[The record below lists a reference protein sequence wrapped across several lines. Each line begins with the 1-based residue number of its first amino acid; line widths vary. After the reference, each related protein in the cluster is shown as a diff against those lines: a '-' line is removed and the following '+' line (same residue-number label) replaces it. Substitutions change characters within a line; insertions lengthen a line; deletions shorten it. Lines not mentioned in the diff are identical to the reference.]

1 MTQQTTAVQA
11 TTTNGVQLQGVGKS
25 FGDVRVVQELDL
37 TVQQGEFVVLLGES
51 GCGKSTTLR
60 MIAGLEEVSEGRI
73 FINGKDVTHVAPMA
87 RDIAMVFQNYALYPH
102 MDVAQNMSFALDLAG
117 TPKAEI
123 TRRVADAA
131 KILNITQLLQRKPKE
146 LSGGQR
152 QRVAIGRSIVR
163 EPSVFLFDEPLSNLD
178 AKLRGHMRTE
188 LALLHERLGKT
199 TIYVTHDQVEAMTL
213 ASRIVIFDK
222 GRIQQ
227 VGTPSQVFNQ
237 PANLFVA
244 AFIGMPSMN
253 LLEGTVQAEGGRTTL
268 KGAGFDLPLPSVPG
282 LPAQLVAGLRPQSL
296 HLAENVSG
304 HSHRVQGGL
313 QLQVDFVEYLG
324 TESVLVGKLA
334 SPAFAPASGQQ
345 PTSLDQRFTA
355 VVPGHRTDL
364 LHKSVALALN
374 PTELHLFN
382 KATGQR
388 LAL

>member
-1 MTQQTTAVQA
+1 MNSTMT
-11 TTTNGVQLQGVGKS
+11 GLQLQGVGKR

-37 TVQQGEFVVLLGES
+37 TVHQGEFVVLLGES

-73 FINGKDVTHVAPMA
+73 FINGKDVTLAPPKA

-102 MDVAQNMSFALDLAG
+102 MDVAQNMSFALELAG
-117 TPKAEI
+117 TSKAEI
-123 TRRVADAA
+123 ERRVGDAA
-131 KILNITQLLQRKPKE
+131 RILNITHLLQRKPKE

-163 EPSVFLFDEPLSNLD
+163 EPAVFLFDEPLSNLD

-199 TIYVTHDQVEAMTL
+199 TVYVTHDQVEAMTL

-227 VGTPSQVFNQ
+227 VGTPSEVFNQ

-253 LLEGTVQAEGGRTTL
+253 LLEGNIEDLAGNTVL
-268 KGAGFDLPLPSVPG
+268 KGAGFALPLPGAVQPSSK
-282 LPAQLVAGLRPQSL
+282 LMVAGIRPQSL
-296 HLAENVSG
+296 RLADNG
-304 HSHRVQGGL
+304 PLR
-313 QLQVDFVEYLG
+313 LQVDFVEYLG
-324 TESVLVGKLA
+324 TESVLVGKLVDGTA
-334 SPAFAPASGQQ
+334 
-345 PTSLDQRFTA
+345 TRITA
-355 VVPGHRTDL
+355 VVHGHRTDL
-364 LHKSVALALN
+364 LRSTVALAVDLAAV
-374 PTELHLFN
+374 HWFD

-388 LAL
+388 VSI

>member
-1 MTQQTTAVQA
+1 MTMTAMPA
-11 TTTNGVQLQGVGKS
+11 TGLQLQGVGKR

-37 TVQQGEFVVLLGES
+37 TVHQGEFVVLLGES

-73 FINGKDVTHVAPMA
+73 FINGKDVTLAPPKA

-102 MDVAQNMSFALDLAG
+102 MNVAQNMSFALELAG
-117 TPKAEI
+117 TSKTEI
-123 TRRVADAA
+123 ERRVGDAA
-131 KILNITQLLQRKPKE
+131 RILNITHLLQRKPKE

-163 EPSVFLFDEPLSNLD
+163 EPAVFLFDEPLSNLD

-188 LALLHERLGKT
+188 LAMLHERLGKT
-199 TIYVTHDQVEAMTL
+199 TVYVTHDQIEAMTL

-227 VGTPSQVFNQ
+227 VGTPSEVFNQ

-253 LLEGTVQAEGGRTTL
+253 LLDGKVEDRAGKTVLT
-268 KGAGFDLPLPSVPG
+268 GAGFV
-282 LPAQLVAGLRPQSL
+282 LPASGSGELPTQMVVGIRPQSL
-296 HLAENVSG
+296 RLADNG
-304 HSHRVQGGL
+304 PL

-334 SPAFAPASGQQ
+334 DGMD
-345 PTSLDQRFTA
+345 TRITA

-364 LHKSVALALN
+364 LRSTVALDIDMAEVHWFDKN
-374 PTELHLFN
+374 
-382 KATGQR
+382 TGQR
-388 LAL
+388 VLV